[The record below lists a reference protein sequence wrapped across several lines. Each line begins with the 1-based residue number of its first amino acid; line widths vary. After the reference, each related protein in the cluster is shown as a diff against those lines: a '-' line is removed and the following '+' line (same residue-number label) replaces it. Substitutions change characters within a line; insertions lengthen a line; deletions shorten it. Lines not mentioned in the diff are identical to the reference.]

1 MARGGGCSIPV
12 MVMSKQTSISD
23 DTAATA
29 AHYSGQRFRGAGWVE
44 VGVQN
49 VMLSELP
56 PSLALSLSFFF
67 SFLRPCPCEVSQG
80 HRATI
85 LRILAQIRSRWG
97 KGEKMGEEGRVE
109 GVHHRELGKS
119 HVCEM
124 MIQLM
129 AA

>member
-29 AHYSGQRFRGAGWVE
+29 AHYSGQRFRGAGWVGL
-44 VGVQN
+44 GVQN
-49 VMLSELP
+49 VMLSELL
-56 PSLALSLSFFF
+56 PSLALFFF
-67 SFLRPCPCEVSQG
+67 CFIPKAMSMWSQSRPPRNNAADPRADTFTVGEVG
-80 HRATI
+80 R
-85 LRILAQIRSRWG
+85 G
-97 KGEKMGEEGRVE
+97 GMEGA
-109 GVHHRELGKS
+109 HHWELGKS